1 MLRLRRGTTAP
12 PPIVAPPVHT
22 RVTLLVD
29 GARYGGRVDDIVDG
43 ALVIAA
49 PDASLSLERPVL
61 VEWNDGAGVWQLP
74 GEVAA
79 SRQYPFPTTSIKP
92 TGASEC
98 VATPPAGTPGI
109 SVAAKVVSSGRLPVG
124 TRVPV
129 TTLNL
134 RGNRLALWTIL
145 PLERGD
151 RLECVARLADSRL
164 VRVRCTV
171 EGAAS
176 QSGTWLVRAECSPDD
191 PSDPATVALLTALM
205 AGSDGVAIHA

>member
-1 MLRLRRGTTAP
+1 GAAGGGVGRRGG
-12 PPIVAPPVHT
+12 
-22 RVTLLVD
+22 
-29 GARYGGRVDDIVDG
+29 GAR
-43 ALVIAA
+43 
-49 PDASLSLERPVL
+49 PP
-61 VEWNDGAGVWQLP
+61 
-74 GEVAA
+74 
-79 SRQYPFPTTSIKP
+79 RQSPSPTTSVRP

-98 VATPPAGTPGI
+98 AATPPSETPGI
-109 SVAAKVVSSGRLPVG
+109 SVAAKVLSSGRLPEG

-171 EGAAS
+171 QAAAS
-176 QSGTWLVRAECSPDD
+176 QSGTWLVRAEGVPDD
-191 PSDPATVALLTALM
+191 PSDPATM
-205 AGSDGVAIHA
+205 AP